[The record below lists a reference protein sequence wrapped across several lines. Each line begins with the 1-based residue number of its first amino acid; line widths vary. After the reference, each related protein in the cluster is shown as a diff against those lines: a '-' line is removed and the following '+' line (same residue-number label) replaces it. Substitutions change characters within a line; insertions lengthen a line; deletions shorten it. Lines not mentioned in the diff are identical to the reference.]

1 MSFQLLKQQ
10 NFHYGQIF
18 VALIRV
24 TSLEGFYLLGSF
36 NLKSIR
42 ASPQVFEE
50 YSRLRL
56 ERMLLPPNVEGVDS
70 NSLVTTLLNI
80 RSFNKHA
87 IDLESDKRLLN
98 SDIICLTETQLQQS
112 LDSLRIPT
120 LADLDIICN
129 NNGDR
134 FQSLAICSRPEV
146 FMSSHTEV
154 NGASLASFVK
164 SSFTSKTI
172 KLLLL

>member
-56 ERMLLPPNVEGVDS
+56 ERMLLPPNIEGVDS

-112 LDSLRIPT
+112 LDS
-120 LADLDIICN
+120 
-129 NNGDR
+129 
-134 FQSLAICSRPEV
+134 
-146 FMSSHTEV
+146 
-154 NGASLASFVK
+154 
-164 SSFTSKTI
+164 
-172 KLLLL
+172 